1 MPLEIAPKPRK
12 MPKQARA
19 QHTVA
24 AILEATARIL
34 EEEGLEA
41 ANTNAIAARAGISI
55 GSLYQYFG
63 SKDAILAQLARD
75 TELET
80 AEQLEQAAALT
91 QGQPLPQQVRHL
103 IHRAF
108 AIAFARPQLGH
119 VLSFHE
125 ARMSKDAVF
134 ASATDR
140 MVKIIAQ
147 VLEQHRTDHARTD
160 YALAARDVLA
170 IVEGL
175 ALAAHRQGSPDVESL
190 EERAAFAV
198 LGYLREGKGGS

>member
-1 MPLEIAPKPRK
+1 

-41 ANTNAIAARAGISI
+41 ANTNAIAARAGISV

-91 QGQPLPQQVRHL
+91 RGQPLPQQVRHL

-119 VLSFHE
+119 ILSFHE
-125 ARMSKDAVF
+125 ARMSKDAAF

-147 VLEQHRTDHARTD
+147 VLEQHRKDHARTD

-190 EERAAFAV
+190 EERATFAV
-198 LGYLREGKGGS
+198 LGYLRERQKGS

>member
-1 MPLEIAPKPRK
+1 MPPDIAPNPRK

-34 EEEGLEA
+34 EERGLEA
-41 ANTNAIAARAGISI
+41 ANTNAIAARAGISV

-75 TELET
+75 TEIET
-80 AEQLEQAAALT
+80 AEQLEQAALST
-91 QGQPLPQQVRHL
+91 DGLPFAERVRHL

-125 ARMSKDAVF
+125 SRMSKDAVF
-134 ASATDR
+134 SSATDR
-140 MVKIIAQ
+140 MVKTIAQ
-147 VLEQHRTDHARTD
+147 VLERHRDSHARTD

-170 IVEGL
+170 IVEGM
-175 ALAAHRQGSPDVESL
+175 ALAAHRQGNPDVRSL

-198 LGYLREGKGGS
+198 LGYLREPGHSA